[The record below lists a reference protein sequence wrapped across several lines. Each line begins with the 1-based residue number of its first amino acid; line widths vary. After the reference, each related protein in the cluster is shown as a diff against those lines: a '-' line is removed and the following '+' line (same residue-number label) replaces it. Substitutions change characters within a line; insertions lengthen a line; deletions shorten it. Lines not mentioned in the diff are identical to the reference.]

1 MIGGVNPPALPSGRV
16 CRRTAL
22 SRCLALSIVAACG
35 PVVSRAAAAHD
46 SLPTPRSLA
55 DALASAQREGRPLVA
70 LFSRRGCPFCEALRR
85 EQLAH
90 LARDAAARGVLV
102 VEFDIADERA
112 FAEAAA
118 PAGRS
123 PAEAAAP
130 AGRSPAALARALRIR
145 VAPTVAFLGPQGEL
159 AQRLV
164 GYSSPDFYA
173 AYLDERIEQARAA
186 IRRAG

>member
-123 PAEAAAP
+123 PA
-130 AGRSPAALARALRIR
+130 ALARALRIR